1 MIIIIKCLVSVLP
14 VSRTTWTDMCDH
26 QRARFV
32 PVLMRSTCIVTHKN
46 NLQLNRQHF
55 DRKNITRKIKIN
67 KYNKIKWGAT
77 NPPRITKP
85 KLLPSFCKQIS
96 IVLEITPEVLS
107 GAKRDNRDRREA
119 IASLNQHLLLGER
132 PDQRDNQINKPRCKL
147 TFSRR
152 SARNTELINQTI
164 YLSCRR

>member
-1 MIIIIKCLVSVLP
+1 M
-14 VSRTTWTDMCDH
+14 
-26 QRARFV
+26 
-32 PVLMRSTCIVTHKN
+32 
-46 NLQLNRQHF
+46 
-55 DRKNITRKIKIN
+55 
-67 KYNKIKWGAT
+67 AT
-77 NPPRITKP
+77 NTNSPRITKP

-107 GAKRDNRDRREA
+107 GAKSDNRDRREA

-132 PDQRDNQINKPRCKL
+132 PVLVDNQINKPRCKL

-164 YLSCRR
+164 YLPCTR